1 MPRLL
6 VMKLY
11 AWMFSTYEFEV
22 NGCCILVLLSG
33 IVSYQKLLQL
43 PYCPHEKCKSK
54 LEIGGCK
61 KFLNPEVYLA
71 LTTGHQLAPFT
82 VLALLNSYRLH

>member
-22 NGCCILVLLSG
+22 NDCHILVLLSG
-33 IVSYQKLLQL
+33 IVSYQKLLKL

-71 LTTGHQLAPFT
+71 LTTGHIG
-82 VLALLNSYRLH
+82 SID